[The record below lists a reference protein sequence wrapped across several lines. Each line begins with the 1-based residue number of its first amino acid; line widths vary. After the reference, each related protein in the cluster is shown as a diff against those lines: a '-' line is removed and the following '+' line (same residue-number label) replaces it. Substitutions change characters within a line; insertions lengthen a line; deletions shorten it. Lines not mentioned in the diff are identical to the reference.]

1 MNWEAIGAIAEL
13 AGAIGVV
20 ASLAYL
26 AVQIRQNTRSSHTST
41 YRSLK
46 QEIQQFRAMLVQ
58 NPDVARIY
66 RDGLNNFRALT
77 EDDQWRFGALM
88 QYLFSG
94 FEDYFRLRD
103 ASIMHDLTD
112 DIRWIAGRPGA
123 REWWANGK
131 RLYHP
136 EFQRFIDEL
145 ISVDSTP
152 SG

>member
-1 MNWEAIGAIAEL
+1 LNWEAIGAIAEL

-58 NPDVARIY
+58 NPDIARIY
-66 RDGLNNFRALT
+66 REGLKNFRALN

-88 QYLFSG
+88 QYLFSS
-94 FEDYFRLRD
+94 FEDYFRLRG
-103 ASIMHDLTD
+103 ASIMHDLRG

-123 REWWANGK
+123 REW
-131 RLYHP
+131 
-136 EFQRFIDEL
+136 
-145 ISVDSTP
+145 
-152 SG
+152 